1 MLHFSRD
8 LQMPKR
14 DGHVPQQRRTKT
26 KRPNRGRHRSDT
38 SASQSGR
45 LSRLT
50 SRLPAADDGEKPAE
64 TPCFSCD
71 RSSAAGA
78 PSYSTSARCA
88 LLGQRRNTRN
98 KQPNLEGYDGVAE
111 AAGRPAPM
119 GCSLPGSQPRA
130 SQTPPRMAAAACGTP
145 KVPYEILNKK
155 FRAAQ
160 KIMDRE
166 VSHVQSGAA
175 ELEKSLRGKVP
186 AGQLRTQLGCLLEK
200 LELLR
205 RKSAESITEEL
216 EAAAAC
222 KRRVE
227 HLKGFEAGG
236 EQWKR
241 QRLDRMLVE
250 HLLRA
255 GYYGTAAKLA
265 ERSELRDQTNMDL
278 FLVAKEV
285 EDSLASRDT
294 SKCLA
299 WCHDNK
305 SKLRKLRSTLEFQL
319 RQQEFVELVRRDR
332 RLEAVRHAR
341 RHFGAL
347 EDEAQLAEVQR
358 VMGLLALPNIR
369 PPAGQWE
376 LLSENRWSLMADSR
390 WDLLRQQFRQE
401 QLRLYQLSSCSVL
414 IVTLQAGLSALK
426 TPQCYDEN
434 QRNPDCPVCSRPLNC
449 LALGLPYA
457 HCSQSRLVCR
467 ISGQPLNEHNQPL
480 VLPNG
485 FVYGE
490 QALRAIARHGRV
502 TCPRSR
508 DSFDLREAEKVYVM

>member
-1 MLHFSRD
+1 MEAWSA
-8 LQMPKR
+8 QE
-14 DGHVPQQRRTKT
+14 RTF
-26 KRPNRGRHRSDT
+26 R
-38 SASQSGR
+38 
-45 LSRLT
+45 
-50 SRLPAADDGEKPAE
+50 
-64 TPCFSCD
+64 TPEPD
-71 RSSAAGA
+71 W
-78 PSYSTSARCA
+78 P
-88 LLGQRRNTRN
+88 
-98 KQPNLEGYDGVAE
+98 
-111 AAGRPAPM
+111 
-119 GCSLPGSQPRA
+119 
-130 SQTPPRMAAAACGTP
+130 AAAAADSDMSDIKALEHPTL

-160 KIMDRE
+160 KSMDRE
-166 VSHVQSGAA
+166 VSHVQSAAA
-175 ELEKSLRGKVP
+175 ELEKTLREQAH
-186 AGQLRTQLGCLLEK
+186 AGPLLTQLSGLVEK
-200 LELLR
+200 LEVLR

-216 EAAAAC
+216 EAASAC

-227 HLKGFEAGG
+227 HLKGFESGG

-250 HLLRA
+250 HLLRT

-265 ERSELRDQTNMDL
+265 ERSGLRDLTNMDL
-278 FLVAKEV
+278 FLVSKEV

-347 EDEAQLAEVQR
+347 EEEAQLADVQR
-358 VMGLLALPNIR
+358 VMGLLALPGAR
-369 PPAGQWE
+369 APELLADGRWE
-376 LLSENRWSLMADSR
+376 LLV
-390 WDLLRQQFRQE
+390 QQFRHE

-414 IVTLQAGLSALK
+414 AVALQAGLSALK
-426 TPQCYDEN
+426 TPQCYDEA
-434 QRNPDCPVCSRPLNC
+434 QRNPDCPVCSRALNC
-449 LALGLPYA
+449 LARGLPYA

-485 FVYGE
+485 YVYGE
-490 QALRAIARHGRV
+490 QALRAVARRGRV
-502 TCPRSR
+502 TCPRSC
-508 DSFDLREAEKVYVM
+508 DTFDLCDAEKVYVM

>member
-1 MLHFSRD
+1 MSIVSATGAAVFASGVLGESAE
-8 LQMPKR
+8 M
-14 DGHVPQQRRTKT
+14 
-26 KRPNRGRHRSDT
+26 SDI
-38 SASQSGR
+38 
-45 LSRLT
+45 
-50 SRLPAADDGEKPAE
+50 K
-64 TPCFSCD
+64 
-71 RSSAAGA
+71 
-78 PSYSTSARCA
+78 A
-88 LLGQRRNTRN
+88 LEHPTL
-98 KQPNLEGYDGVAE
+98 
-111 AAGRPAPM
+111 
-119 GCSLPGSQPRA
+119 
-130 SQTPPRMAAAACGTP
+130 

-160 KIMDRE
+160 KSMDRE

-175 ELEKSLRGKVP
+175 ELEKSLRDKTA
-186 AGQLRTQLGCLLEK
+186 AGQLRGQLAGLLEK

-205 RKSAESITEEL
+205 RKSAESISEEL

-222 KRRVE
+222 KRRIE
-227 HLKGFEAGG
+227 HLKGFETGG

-250 HLLRA
+250 HLLRT
-255 GYYGTAAKLA
+255 GYYGSAAKLA
-265 ERSELRDQTNMDL
+265 ERSGLRDLTNMDL
-278 FLVAKEV
+278 FLVSKEV

-341 RHFGAL
+341 RHFGSL

-358 VMGLLALPNIR
+358 VMSLLALPSAR
-369 PPAGQWE
+369 PTEGRWEMLGDSRWE
-376 LLSENRWSLMADSR
+376 LLADSR
-390 WDLLRQQFRQE
+390 WDLLAQQFRQE

-414 IVTLQAGLSALK
+414 AVVLQAGLSALK
-426 TPQCYDEN
+426 TPQCYDEA
-434 QRNPDCPVCSRPLNC
+434 QRNPDCPVCSRALNC
-449 LALGLPYA
+449 LARGLPYA

-490 QALRAIARHGRV
+490 QALRAVARRGRV